1 MTNDPEPDDVTKN
14 MITRM
19 TPTDVMVA
27 SGNWSSMTKS
37 FSSSAAFCTP

>member
-19 TPTDVMVA
+19 TPTEVM
-27 SGNWSSMTKS
+27 
-37 FSSSAAFCTP
+37 AATATGAA